1 MSCEEEEKR
10 VERARAALTDAEFA
24 YKGCIAYIEESTG
37 NPAPPGACYWY
48 SGDITE
54 AQRELDDSEAALRTC
69 RTDAPQ
75 PGVLIAEGY
84 VVFLR
89 VHDLKTGWGQAG
101 DELEGEVVFKLDR
114 APGKA
119 FGFALREG
127 ENHPQRQGMLSL
139 LRDALIH
146 QIAVRIEYRV
156 ERPSQD
162 NHLAFRVEL
171 IRPRPVPG
179 TPESRDPGGLI
190 KG

>member
-10 VERARAALTDAEFA
+10 VERAKKDLENAEFA
-24 YKGCIAYIEESTG
+24 YDGCIASEGGS
-37 NPAPPGACYWY
+37 NAPPGACYWHL
-48 SGDITE
+48 GDISE
-54 AQRELDDSEAALRTC
+54 AQSELDDAQAALRTC
-69 RTDAPQ
+69 RTDAPPQ
-75 PGVLIAEGY
+75 PGVESAEGY

-101 DELEGEVVFKLDR
+101 DELDGEVVFKLDR

-119 FGFALREG
+119 FGFALRED

-146 QIAVRIEYRV
+146 QIAVKTDYRV
-156 ERPSQD
+156 DRPSQD

-171 IRPRPVPG
+171 IKPRPVPR
-179 TPESRDPGGLI
+179 TPESRNPGELV